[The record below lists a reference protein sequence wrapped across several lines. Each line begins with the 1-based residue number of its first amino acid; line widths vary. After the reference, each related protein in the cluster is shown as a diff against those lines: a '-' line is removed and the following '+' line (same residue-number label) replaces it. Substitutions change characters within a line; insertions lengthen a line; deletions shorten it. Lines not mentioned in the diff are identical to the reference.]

1 MANDS
6 GYKALVEKMGAV
18 YAEMKKMCDDAN
30 DSGEGMSDALEAKYS
45 ALKMQYASL
54 TAQRQRSDEL
64 MNVGAGFKAEAPEAA
79 KQVRNIP
86 GVENASN
93 KSGRNT
99 ETDEYRNAWGSYIRS
114 GEYTN
119 PMEIR
124 AISEASGGTVLPPLE
139 FHSQITTRLKTMVAI
154 RQLAKVIS
162 IGSYARE
169 FAVDDAAGSATFAA
183 EAGTYTET
191 GQTFTKVTLT
201 PKKLTALLKVSNEL
215 VEDAPARGAGFSIE
229 SILAESFARL
239 FAQAEETAFCAT
251 TAVSNGPANPLL
263 STGAGIS
270 TGKTT
275 ASNSAITAAEV
286 IDWVY
291 SLARQYRTNA
301 SILVNDATLGKLR
314 QLGSVSGTSSVN
326 YFWQNSG
333 ALGEPDRL
341 MGIPVYTSAAMPT
354 IATTAKIGVI
364 GDFGNYSVL
373 AERGS
378 YSMRVLK
385 ELYAANGQT
394 GYIASNRVDFT
405 VTLPD
410 AFKVLAC
417 AV

>member
-64 MNVGAGFKAEAPEAA
+64 MNVGAGFKADAPEAP
-79 KQVRNIP
+79 KQVRNLP
-86 GVENASN
+86 GIENASN
-93 KSGRNT
+93 KSARNT
-99 ETDEYRNAWGSYIRS
+99 ETEEYRNAWGSYLRN

-139 FHSQITTRLKTMVAI
+139 FHNAITTKLKTMTAI
-154 RQLAKVIS
+154 RQLSKVVT

-169 FAVDDAAGSATFAA
+169 WAVESTTGSASWAA
-183 EAGTYTET
+183 EAGTISDVSP
-191 GQTFTKVTLT
+191 TFAKVTLT
-201 PKKLTALLKVSNEL
+201 PAKLTALVKVSNEL
-215 VEDAPARGAGFSIE
+215 SEDAPARGPGFSIE
-229 SILAESFARL
+229 SILTEQFARM

-251 TAVSNGPANPLL
+251 ASVTNGPQNPLL
-263 STGAGIS
+263 SSGAAIATGA
-270 TGKTT
+270 TT
-275 ASNSAITAAEV
+275 ATNATITAENV
-286 IDWVY
+286 INWVY
-291 SLARQYRTNA
+291 SLPRQYRTNA
-301 SILVNDATLGKLR
+301 SILVHDATLGKLR
-314 QLGSVSGTSSVN
+314 QLGSLAGTVN

-341 MGIPVYTSAAMPT
+341 MGIPVYASAAMPVQ
-354 IATTAKIGVI
+354 ATTAKIGVI

-385 ELYAANGQT
+385 ELFAVNSQT
-394 GYIASNRVDFT
+394 GYIATTRCDFA
-405 VTLPD
+405 VTLAD
-410 AFKVLAC
+410 AFRVLICPA
-417 AV
+417 

>member
-64 MNVGAGFKAEAPEAA
+64 MNVGAGFKAEAPESP
-79 KQVRNIP
+79 KQVRHLP

-93 KSGRNT
+93 KSARNT
-99 ETDEYRNAWGSYIRS
+99 ETEEYRNAWGSYIRS

-139 FHSQITTRLKTMVAI
+139 FHSAITNRLKTMTAI
-154 RQLAKVIS
+154 RQIAKVIS

-169 FAVDDAAGSATFAA
+169 FAVDDTAGTANFKA
-183 EAGTYTET
+183 EAAAFVES
-191 GQTFTKVTLT
+191 GQTYTKVTLT
-201 PKKLTALLKVSNEL
+201 PKKLTGLLKVSNEL

-229 SILAESFARL
+229 AILTESFARM
-239 FAQAEETAFCAT
+239 FAQAEETAFCAA
-251 TAVSNGPANPLL
+251 TAVTDGPANPLL
-263 STGAGIS
+263 SSGAAIT

-275 ASNSAITAAEV
+275 ATAGGTTLLASDV

-291 SLARQYRTNA
+291 SLGRQYRTNA
-301 SILVNDATLGKLR
+301 SILVHDATLGKLR
-314 QLGSVSGTSSVN
+314 QLGSVAGTVN

-341 MGIPVYTSAAMPT
+341 MGIPVYTSAAMPVM
-354 IATTAKIGVI
+354 ATTAKVGVI

-373 AERGS
+373 AERGT

-405 VTLPD
+405 VTLPE
-410 AFKVLAC
+410 AFKILAC
-417 AV
+417 AT

>member
-64 MNVGAGFKAEAPEAA
+64 MNIGAGFKADAPEAA

-86 GVENASN
+86 GAENASN

-99 ETDEYRNAWGSYIRS
+99 ETDEYRNAWSSYIRS

-139 FHSQITTRLKTMVAI
+139 FHNAITTKLKTMTAI
-154 RQLAKVIS
+154 RQIAKVIT

-169 FAVDDAAGSATFAA
+169 FAVESTTGSAAWAA
-183 EAGTYTET
+183 EAASFTES
-191 GQTFTKVTLT
+191 GSTFAKVTLT
-201 PKKLTALLKVSNEL
+201 PAKLTGLLKVSNEL
-215 VEDAPARGAGFSIE
+215 VDDAPARGAGFSIE
-229 SILAESFARL
+229 AILTEQFARM

-251 TAVSNGPANPLL
+251 ASVTSGPQNPLL
-263 STGAGIS
+263 SSGAGIS

-291 SLARQYRTNA
+291 SLPRQYRTNA
-301 SILVNDATLGKLR
+301 SILVHDATLGKLR
-314 QLGSVSGTSSVN
+314 QLGALAGTVN

-341 MGIPVYTSAAMPT
+341 MGIPVYASAAMPT

-373 AERGS
+373 AERGT

-405 VTLPD
+405 VTLPS
-410 AFKVLAC
+410 AFSVLAC

>member
-64 MNVGAGFKAEAPEAA
+64 MNVGAGFKAEAPDAA
-79 KQVRNIP
+79 KQVRNLP

-99 ETDEYRNAWGSYIRS
+99 ETAEYGNAWGSYIRS

-139 FHSQITTRLKTMVAI
+139 FHNAITTKLKTMTAI
-154 RQLAKVIS
+154 RQIAKVIS

-169 FAVDDAAGSATFAA
+169 FAVESTTGSAAWAA
-183 EAGTYTET
+183 EAASFTES
-191 GQTFTKVTLT
+191 GSTFAKVTLT
-201 PKKLTALLKVSNEL
+201 PAKLTGLLKVSNEL
-215 VEDAPARGAGFSIE
+215 VDDAPARGPGFSIE
-229 SILAESFARL
+229 SILTEQFARM

-251 TAVSNGPANPLL
+251 ASVTSGPQNPLL
-263 STGAGIS
+263 SSGAGIS

-301 SILVNDATLGKLR
+301 SILVHDATLGKLR
-314 QLGSVSGTSSVN
+314 QLGALGGTVN

-341 MGIPVYTSAAMPT
+341 MGIPVYASAAMPT

-373 AERGS
+373 AERGT

-405 VTLPD
+405 VTLPS
-410 AFKVLAC
+410 AFSVLAC

>member
-6 GYKALVEKMGAV
+6 GYAALVQKMGAI
-18 YAEMKKMCDDAN
+18 YAEMKAMCDDAN

-64 MNVGAGFKAEAPEAA
+64 MNVGAGFKAEVPESP
-79 KQVRNIP
+79 KQVRHLP
-86 GVENASN
+86 GLENASN
-93 KSGRNT
+93 KSARNT
-99 ETDEYRNAWGSYIRS
+99 ETEEYRNAWGSYIRS

-139 FHSQITTRLKTMVAI
+139 FHNAITTRLKTMTAI
-154 RQLAKVIS
+154 RQIAKVIS

-169 FAVDDAAGSATFAA
+169 FAVDDAAGTAAFSA
-183 EAGTYTET
+183 EAGTIAET
-191 GQTFTKVTLT
+191 GQTFTRVTLT

-229 SILAESFARL
+229 SILTESFARL
-239 FAQAEETAFCAT
+239 FAQTEEAAFCAT
-251 TAVSNGPANPLL
+251 SAVSNGPANPLL
-263 STGAGIS
+263 STGAAIA

-275 ASNSAITAAEV
+275 ASNSAVTAAEV

-314 QLGSVSGTSSVN
+314 QLGSLAGTVN

-341 MGIPVYTSAAMPT
+341 MGIPVYASAAMPT

-373 AERGS
+373 AERGT

>member
-6 GYKALVEKMGAV
+6 GYKALIEKMGAV

-64 MNVGAGFKAEAPEAA
+64 MNVGAGFKADAPEAA
-79 KQVRNIP
+79 KQVRNLP
-86 GVENASN
+86 GIENASN
-93 KSGRNT
+93 KSARNT
-99 ETDEYRNAWGSYIRS
+99 ETEEYRNAWGSYLRN

-139 FHSQITTRLKTMVAI
+139 FHNQITAKLKTMTAI
-154 RQLAKVIS
+154 RQLSKVVT

-169 FAVDDAAGSATFAA
+169 WAVESTTGSASWAA
-183 EAGTYTET
+183 EAGTIADVSPTYA
-191 GQTFTKVTLT
+191 KVTLT
-201 PKKLTALLKVSNEL
+201 PAKLTALVKVSNEL
-215 VEDAPARGAGFSIE
+215 AEDAPARGPGFSIE
-229 SILAESFARL
+229 SILTEQFARM
-239 FAQAEETAFCAT
+239 FAQAEEAAFCAT
-251 TAVSNGPANPLL
+251 SAVSNGPQNPLL
-263 STGAGIS
+263 SSGAAIATGA
-270 TGKTT
+270 TT
-275 ASNSAITAAEV
+275 ATNATITAANV
-286 IDWVY
+286 VDWVY
-291 SLARQYRTNA
+291 SLPRQYRTNA
-301 SILVNDATLGKLR
+301 SILVHDATLGKLR
-314 QLGSVSGTSSVN
+314 QLASISTGTVN

-341 MGIPVYTSAAMPT
+341 MGIPVYASAAMPVQAAST
-354 IATTAKIGVI
+354 KIGVI

-385 ELYAANGQT
+385 ELFAVNSQT
-394 GYIASNRVDFT
+394 GYIATTRCDFA
-405 VTLPD
+405 VTLAD
-410 AFKVLAC
+410 AFRVLVCPA
-417 AV
+417 

>member
-64 MNVGAGFKAEAPEAA
+64 MNIGAGFKAEAPEAP
-79 KQVRNIP
+79 KQVRHLP
-86 GVENASN
+86 GAENASS
-93 KSGRNT
+93 KFGRNT
-99 ETDEYRNAWGSYIRS
+99 DTDEYRNAWGSYIRS

-139 FHSQITTRLKTMVAI
+139 FHSVITTRLKTMCAI
-154 RQLAKVIS
+154 RQLAKVIT

-169 FAVDDAAGSATFAA
+169 FAVDDTAGTANFKA
-183 EAGTYTET
+183 EAAPLVES
-191 GQTFTKVTLT
+191 GQTYTKVTLT
-201 PKKLTALLKVSNEL
+201 PKKLTGLLKVSNEL

-229 SILAESFARL
+229 SILTESFARM
-239 FAQAEETAFCAT
+239 FAQAEETAFCAA
-251 TAVSNGPANPLL
+251 TAVTDGPANPLL
-263 STGAGIS
+263 STGAGI
-270 TGKTT
+270 TAGKTA
-275 ASNSAITAAEV
+275 ASASVIKASEV

-314 QLGSVSGTSSVN
+314 TLGSVDTGVTN

-341 MGIPVYTSAAMPT
+341 LGIPVYASAAMPT
-354 IATTAKIGVI
+354 IAASAKIGVI

-373 AERGS
+373 AERGT

-394 GYIASNRVDFT
+394 GYIASNRVDFA
-405 VTLPD
+405 VTLPE
-410 AFKVLAC
+410 AFKVLAM
-417 AV
+417 AAS

>member
-64 MNVGAGFKAEAPEAA
+64 MNVGAGFKADAPEAA

-86 GVENASN
+86 GIENASN

-139 FHSQITTRLKTMVAI
+139 FHNAITTKLKTMTAI
-154 RQLAKVIS
+154 RQIAKVIS

-169 FAVDDAAGSATFAA
+169 FAVESTTGSAAWAA
-183 EAGTYTET
+183 EAASFTES
-191 GQTFTKVTLT
+191 GSTFAKVTLT
-201 PKKLTALLKVSNEL
+201 PAKLTGLLKVSNEL
-215 VEDAPARGAGFSIE
+215 VDDAPARGAGFSIE
-229 SILAESFARL
+229 AILTEQFARM

-251 TAVSNGPANPLL
+251 SSVSSGPQNPLL
-263 STGAGIS
+263 SSGAGIS

-275 ASNSAITAAEV
+275 AANNTITAAEV

-301 SILVNDATLGKLR
+301 SILVHDATLGKLR
-314 QLGSVSGTSSVN
+314 QLGALAGTVN

-341 MGIPVYTSAAMPT
+341 MGIPVYASAAMPT
-354 IATTAKIGVI
+354 MATGAKIGVI

-373 AERGS
+373 AERGT

-394 GYIASNRVDFT
+394 GYIASNRVDFA
-405 VTLPD
+405 VTLPS
-410 AFKVLAC
+410 AFSVLAN
-417 AV
+417 A

>member
-64 MNVGAGFKAEAPEAA
+64 MNVGAGFKAEAPEAQ
-79 KQVRNIP
+79 KQVRHLP

-93 KSGRNT
+93 KSARNT
-99 ETDEYRNAWGSYIRS
+99 ETEEYRNAWGSYLRS

-139 FHSQITTRLKTMVAI
+139 FHNAITTRLKTMTAI
-154 RQLAKVIS
+154 RQIAKVVT

-169 FAVDDAAGSATFAA
+169 FAVDDTAGSATWAA
-183 EAGTYTET
+183 EAASFTET
-191 GQTFTKVTLT
+191 GQTFKKVTLT
-201 PKKLTALLKVSNEL
+201 PAKLTALLKVSNEL

-229 SILAESFARL
+229 SILTESFARM

-251 TAVSNGPANPLL
+251 ASVTSGPQNPLL
-263 STGAGIS
+263 SSGAGIT

-275 ASNSAITAAEV
+275 ASNSAFTAAEV

-301 SILVNDATLGKLR
+301 SILVHDATLGKLR
-314 QLGSVSGTSSVN
+314 QLGSLAGTVN

-341 MGIPVYTSAAMPT
+341 MGIPVYASAAMPVV
-354 IATTAKIGVI
+354 ATTAKIGVI

-373 AERGS
+373 AERGT

-385 ELYAANGQT
+385 ELYASTGQT
-394 GYIASNRVDFT
+394 GYLAATRCDFS
-405 VTLPD
+405 VTLSE
-410 AFKVLAC
+410 AFKVFAC

>member
-6 GYKALVEKMGAV
+6 GYAALVQKMGAI

-64 MNVGAGFKAEAPEAA
+64 MNVGAGFKAEAPEAP
-79 KQVRNIP
+79 KQVRNLP
-86 GVENASN
+86 GIENASN
-93 KSGRNT
+93 KSARNT
-99 ETDEYRNAWGSYIRS
+99 ETEEYRNAWGSYLRN

-139 FHSQITTRLKTMVAI
+139 FHNAITTKLKTMTAI
-154 RQLAKVIS
+154 RQLTKVVT

-169 FAVDDAAGSATFAA
+169 WAVENATGSASWAA
-183 EAGTYTET
+183 EAGTIADVSPTYA
-191 GQTFTKVTLT
+191 KVTLT
-201 PKKLTALLKVSNEL
+201 PAKLTALVKVSNEL
-215 VEDAPARGAGFSIE
+215 AEDAPARGPGFSIE
-229 SILAESFARL
+229 SILTEQFARM

-251 TAVSNGPANPLL
+251 ASVSNGPQNPLL
-263 STGAGIS
+263 STGAGIT
-270 TGKTT
+270 TGATT
-275 ASNSAITAAEV
+275 ATNATITAANV
-286 IDWVY
+286 VDWVY
-291 SLARQYRTNA
+291 SLPRQYRTNA
-301 SILVNDATLGKLR
+301 SILVHDATLGKLR
-314 QLGSVSGTSSVN
+314 QLASIATGTVN

-341 MGIPVYTSAAMPT
+341 MGIPVYASAAMPT
-354 IATTAKIGVI
+354 IAASTKIGVI

-385 ELYAANGQT
+385 ELFAVNSQT
-394 GYIASNRVDFT
+394 GYIATTRCDFA
-405 VTLPD
+405 VTLAD
-410 AFKVLAC
+410 AFRVLAC
-417 AV
+417 PA

>member
-6 GYKALVEKMGAV
+6 GYAALVQKMGAI

-64 MNVGAGFKAEAPEAA
+64 MNIGAGFKAEAPEAS
-79 KQVRNIP
+79 KQVRNLP
-86 GVENASN
+86 GIENASN
-93 KSGRNT
+93 KSARNT
-99 ETDEYRNAWGSYIRS
+99 ETEEYRNAWGSYIRS

-119 PMEIR
+119 PMELR

-139 FHSQITTRLKTMVAI
+139 FHNAITTKLKTMTAI
-154 RQLAKVIS
+154 RQIAKVIS

-169 FAVDDAAGSATFAA
+169 FAVESTTGSAAWAA
-183 EAGTYTET
+183 EAASFTES
-191 GQTFTKVTLT
+191 GSTFAKVTLT
-201 PKKLTALLKVSNEL
+201 PAKLTGLLKVSNEL

-229 SILAESFARL
+229 SILTEQFARM

-251 TAVSNGPANPLL
+251 AAVTSGPQNPLL
-263 STGAGIS
+263 SSGAGIT

-275 ASNSAITAAEV
+275 ASNSAFTAAEV

-291 SLARQYRTNA
+291 SLGRQYRTNA
-301 SILVNDATLGKLR
+301 SILVHDATLGKLR
-314 QLGSVSGTSSVN
+314 QLGSLAGTVN

-341 MGIPVYTSAAMPT
+341 MGIPVYASAAMPVV
-354 IATTAKIGVI
+354 ATTAKIGVI

-373 AERGS
+373 AERGT

-405 VTLPD
+405 VTLPE

-417 AV
+417 AT

>member
-6 GYKALVEKMGAV
+6 GYASLVQKMGMI

-64 MNVGAGFKAEAPEAA
+64 MNVGAGFKAEAPEAQ
-79 KQVRNIP
+79 KQVRHLP

-93 KSGRNT
+93 KSARNT
-99 ETDEYRNAWGSYIRS
+99 ETEEYRNAWGSYLRS

-139 FHSQITTRLKTMVAI
+139 FHNQITNRLKTMCAI

-169 FAVDDAAGSATFAA
+169 FAVDDTAGTASFKA
-183 EAGTYTET
+183 EAAAYVES
-191 GQTFTKVTLT
+191 GQTYTKVTLT
-201 PKKLTALLKVSNEL
+201 PKKLTGLLKVSNEL

-229 SILAESFARL
+229 AILTESFARM

-251 TAVSNGPANPLL
+251 TAVSDGPANPLL
-263 STGAGIS
+263 SSGAAIT

-275 ASNSAITAAEV
+275 SSNSAFTAAEV

-301 SILVNDATLGKLR
+301 SILVHDATLGKLR
-314 QLGSVSGTSSVN
+314 QLGSLAGTVN

-341 MGIPVYTSAAMPT
+341 MGIPVYASAAMPVV
-354 IATTAKIGVI
+354 ATTAKIGVI

-373 AERGS
+373 AERGT

-405 VTLPD
+405 VTLPE
-410 AFKVLAC
+410 AFKVFAC

>member
-6 GYKALVEKMGAV
+6 GYKALVEKMGMV

-64 MNVGAGFKAEAPEAA
+64 MNIGAGFKADAPEAA
-79 KQVRNIP
+79 KQVRHLP
-86 GVENASN
+86 GAENASS
-93 KSGRNT
+93 KFGRNT
-99 ETDEYRNAWGSYIRS
+99 DTDEYRNAWGSYIRS

-119 PMEIR
+119 PLEIR

-139 FHSQITTRLKTMVAI
+139 FHNAITTRLKTMTAI
-154 RQLAKVIS
+154 RQIAKVVT

-169 FAVDDAAGSATFAA
+169 FAVDDAAGSATWAA
-183 EAGTYTET
+183 EAASFTET
-191 GQTFTKVTLT
+191 GQTFKKVTLT
-201 PKKLTALLKVSNEL
+201 PAKLTALLKVSNEL

-229 SILAESFARL
+229 SILTESFARM

-251 TAVSNGPANPLL
+251 SSVTSGPQNPLL
-263 STGAGIS
+263 STGAGIT

-291 SLARQYRTNA
+291 SLPRQYRANA
-301 SILVNDATLGKLR
+301 SILVHDATLGKLR
-314 QLGSVSGTSSVN
+314 ALGAVSGTVN

-341 MGIPVYTSAAMPT
+341 MGIPVYASAAMPT

-364 GDFGNYSVL
+364 GDFGNYSIL

-385 ELYAANGQT
+385 ELYAASGQT
-394 GYIASNRVDFT
+394 GYIASTRCDFT
-405 VTLPD
+405 VTLSE

-417 AV
+417 AT

>member
-64 MNVGAGFKAEAPEAA
+64 MNVGASFKAEAPEAP
-79 KQVRNIP
+79 KQVRNLP
-86 GVENASN
+86 GIENASN

-99 ETDEYRNAWGSYIRS
+99 ETAEYGNAWGSYIRS

-139 FHSQITTRLKTMVAI
+139 FHNAITTKLKTMTAI
-154 RQLAKVIS
+154 RQIAKVIS

-169 FAVDDAAGSATFAA
+169 FAVESTTGSAAWAA
-183 EAGTYTET
+183 EAASFTES
-191 GQTFTKVTLT
+191 GSTFAKVTLT
-201 PKKLTALLKVSNEL
+201 PAKLTGLLKVSNEL
-215 VEDAPARGAGFSIE
+215 VEDAPARGPGFSIE
-229 SILAESFARL
+229 SILTEQFARM

-251 TAVSNGPANPLL
+251 SAVSSGPQNPLL
-263 STGAGIS
+263 SSGAGIS

-275 ASNSAITAAEV
+275 ASNSAFTAAEV

-301 SILVNDATLGKLR
+301 SILVHDATLGKLR
-314 QLGSVSGTSSVN
+314 QLGALAGTVN

-341 MGIPVYTSAAMPT
+341 MGIPVYASAAMPVV
-354 IATTAKIGVI
+354 ATTAKIGVI

-373 AERGS
+373 AERGT

>member
-18 YAEMKKMCDDAN
+18 YAEMKAMCDDAN

-64 MNVGAGFKAEAPEAA
+64 MNVGAGFKAEAPESP
-79 KQVRNIP
+79 KQVRHLP
-86 GVENASN
+86 GAENASN
-93 KSGRNT
+93 KSARNT
-99 ETDEYRNAWGSYIRS
+99 ETEEYRNAWGSYIRS

-139 FHSQITTRLKTMVAI
+139 FHNAITTRLKTMCAI

-169 FAVDDAAGSATFAA
+169 FAVDDTAGTANFKA
-183 EAGTYTET
+183 EAAAYVES
-191 GQTFTKVTLT
+191 GQTYTKVTLT
-201 PKKLTALLKVSNEL
+201 PKKLTGLLKVSNEL

-229 SILAESFARL
+229 AILTESFARM

-251 TAVSNGPANPLL
+251 TAVSDGPANPLL
-263 STGAGIS
+263 SAGAAIT

-275 ASNSAITAAEV
+275 SSNSAFTAAEV

-301 SILVNDATLGKLR
+301 SILVHDATLGKLR
-314 QLGSVSGTSSVN
+314 QLGSLAGTVN

-341 MGIPVYTSAAMPT
+341 MGIPVYASAAMPVV
-354 IATTAKIGVI
+354 ATTAKIGVI

-373 AERGS
+373 AERGT

-405 VTLPD
+405 VTLPE
-410 AFKVLAC
+410 AFKVFAC

>member
-64 MNVGAGFKAEAPEAA
+64 MNVGAGFKAEAPEAP
-79 KQVRNIP
+79 KQVRNLP
-86 GVENASN
+86 GIENASN
-93 KSGRNT
+93 KSARNT
-99 ETDEYRNAWGSYIRS
+99 ETEEYRNAWGSYLRN

-119 PMEIR
+119 PLEIR

-139 FHSQITTRLKTMVAI
+139 FHNAITTKLKTMTAI
-154 RQLAKVIS
+154 RQLTKVVT

-169 FAVDDAAGSATFAA
+169 WAVENATGSASWSA
-183 EAGTYTET
+183 EAGTISDVSPTYA
-191 GQTFTKVTLT
+191 KVTLT
-201 PKKLTALLKVSNEL
+201 PAKLTALVKVSNEL
-215 VEDAPARGAGFSIE
+215 AEDAPARGPGFSIE
-229 SILAESFARL
+229 SILTEQFARM

-251 TAVSNGPANPLL
+251 ASVTNGPQNPLL

-275 ASNSAITAAEV
+275 ASNSVFTAAEV

-291 SLARQYRTNA
+291 SLPRQYRTNA
-301 SILVNDATLGKLR
+301 SILVHDATLGKLR
-314 QLGSVSGTSSVN
+314 QLGSLAGTVN

-341 MGIPVYTSAAMPT
+341 MGIPVYASAAMPVM
-354 IATTAKIGVI
+354 ATTAKIGVI

-385 ELYAANGQT
+385 ELFAVNSQT
-394 GYIASNRVDFT
+394 GYIATTRCDFA
-405 VTLPD
+405 VTLAD
-410 AFKVLAC
+410 AFRVFAC
-417 AV
+417 AT

>member
-1 MANDS
+1 MTNDS

-64 MNVGAGFKAEAPEAA
+64 MNVGASFKADAPEAA

-183 EAGTYTET
+183 EAGSYTET

-229 SILAESFARL
+229 AILTESFARL

-291 SLARQYRTNA
+291 SLPRQYRANA
-301 SILVNDATLGKLR
+301 SILVHDATLGKLR
-314 QLGSVSGTSSVN
+314 QLSAVSTSGLTN

-341 MGIPVYTSAAMPT
+341 MGIPVYASAAMPT

-417 AV
+417 AT

>member
-6 GYKALVEKMGAV
+6 GYAALVQKMGMI

-64 MNVGAGFKAEAPEAA
+64 MNVGAGFKADAPEAA

-86 GVENASN
+86 GIENASN

-139 FHSQITTRLKTMVAI
+139 FHNAITTKLKTMTAI
-154 RQLAKVIS
+154 RQIAKVIS

-169 FAVDDAAGSATFAA
+169 FAVESTTGSAAWAA
-183 EAGTYTET
+183 EAASFTES
-191 GQTFTKVTLT
+191 GSTFAKVTLT
-201 PKKLTALLKVSNEL
+201 PAKLTGLLKVSNEL

-229 SILAESFARL
+229 SILTEQFARM

-251 TAVSNGPANPLL
+251 SSVTSGPQNPLL
-263 STGAGIS
+263 SSGAGIN

-275 ASNSAITAAEV
+275 SSNNAITAAEV

-301 SILVNDATLGKLR
+301 SILVHDATLGKLR
-314 QLGSVSGTSSVN
+314 QLGSLAGTVN

-341 MGIPVYTSAAMPT
+341 MGIPVYASAAMPT

-373 AERGS
+373 AERGT

-394 GYIASNRVDFT
+394 GYIASNRVDFA
-405 VTLPD
+405 VTLPS
-410 AFKVLAC
+410 AFSVLAC

>member
-79 KQVRNIP
+79 KQVRNLP

-99 ETDEYRNAWGSYIRS
+99 ETAEYGNAWGSYIRS

-139 FHSQITTRLKTMVAI
+139 FHNAITTKLKTMTAI
-154 RQLAKVIS
+154 RQIAKVIT

-169 FAVDDAAGSATFAA
+169 FAVESTTGSAAWAA
-183 EAGTYTET
+183 EAASFTES
-191 GQTFTKVTLT
+191 GSTFAKVTLT
-201 PKKLTALLKVSNEL
+201 PAKLTGLLKVSNEL
-215 VEDAPARGAGFSIE
+215 VDDAPARGAGFSIE
-229 SILAESFARL
+229 SILTEQFARM

-251 TAVSNGPANPLL
+251 ASVTSGPQNPLL
-263 STGAGIS
+263 SSGAGIS

-275 ASNSAITAAEV
+275 AAIAAVTAAEV

-301 SILVNDATLGKLR
+301 SILVHDATLGKLR
-314 QLGSVSGTSSVN
+314 QLGALAGTVN

-341 MGIPVYTSAAMPT
+341 MGIPVYASAAMPT

-385 ELYAANGQT
+385 ELFAVNSQT
-394 GYIASNRVDFT
+394 GFIATTRCDFA
-405 VTLPD
+405 VTLPS
-410 AFKVLAC
+410 AFSVLAC

>member
-6 GYKALVEKMGAV
+6 GYAALVQKMGAI

-64 MNVGAGFKAEAPEAA
+64 MNIGAGFKADAPEAA
-79 KQVRNIP
+79 KQVRHLP
-86 GVENASN
+86 GAENASS
-93 KSGRNT
+93 KFGRNT
-99 ETDEYRNAWGSYIRS
+99 DTDEYRNAWGSYIRS

-119 PMEIR
+119 PLEIR

-139 FHSQITTRLKTMVAI
+139 FHNAITTRLKTMTAI
-154 RQLAKVIS
+154 RQIAKVVT

-169 FAVDDAAGSATFAA
+169 FAVDDAAGSATWAA
-183 EAGTYTET
+183 EAASFTET
-191 GQTFTKVTLT
+191 GQTFKKVTLT
-201 PKKLTALLKVSNEL
+201 PAKLTALLKVSNEL

-229 SILAESFARL
+229 SILTESFARM

-251 TAVSNGPANPLL
+251 SSVTSGPQNPLL
-263 STGAGIS
+263 STGAGIT

-291 SLARQYRTNA
+291 SLPRQYRANA
-301 SILVNDATLGKLR
+301 SILVHDATLGKLR
-314 QLGSVSGTSSVN
+314 ALGAVSGTVN

-341 MGIPVYTSAAMPT
+341 MGIPVYASAAMPT

-364 GDFGNYSVL
+364 GDFGNYSIL

-385 ELYAANGQT
+385 ELYAASGQT
-394 GYIASNRVDFT
+394 GYIASTRCDFT
-405 VTLPD
+405 VTLSE

-417 AV
+417 AT